1 MAGYIA
7 RLKHAWNAFTNQDDP
22 LSDLGYQSSYGAR
35 PDRAR
40 LRFSNER
47 SIISSIY
54 NRLAIDVAQNE
65 IKHVRLDD
73 QDRYIEDID
82 SNLNY
87 CLTVE
92 ANLDQGARA
101 FRQDIAMTLF
111 DKGCIAI
118 VPVDTTLNPSM
129 TGAFDVQTMRV
140 AEIVQWFPKHVRVS
154 IFNENRGI
162 RQEILLEKK
171 FVAII
176 ENPLYTVMNEPSS
189 TLQRLIRKLNLLDT
203 IDEQSSSGKLDL
215 IIQLPYVIKSEARR
229 EQAEQRRKDI
239 EYQLKGS
246 QYGIA
251 YTDGTEKIT
260 QLNRPAENNL
270 LAQVEYLT
278 DMLYS
283 QLGLTKEIMDGTAS
297 ETAMLNYNSRTIA
310 PILDAIVEAM
320 NRSFLTKTARSQKQ
334 TIKWFHDPFKLVPI
348 SQIAEIADKFIRN
361 EVVSKNEMRGYI
373 GLKPS
378 KDKTADQLSNP
389 NMPTKDK
396 AIPGEIVRQ
405 DSVAPLAITGI
416 VPSPQQT
423 AKAVATPSKGVSQN
437 GSRL

>member
-7 RLKHAWNAFTNQDDP
+7 RLKHAWNAFTNQGDP
-22 LSDLGYQSSYGAR
+22 LSDLGYSSSYGAR
-35 PDRAR
+35 PDRTR
-40 LRFSNER
+40 LRLSNER

-54 NRLAIDVAQNE
+54 QRLAIDVAQNDVR
-65 IKHVRLDD
+65 HVRLDE
-73 QDRYIEDID
+73 QDRYINDED

-92 ANLDQGARA
+92 ANVDQGARA

-118 VPVDTTLNPSM
+118 VPVDTTLNPSI
-129 TGAFDVQTMRV
+129 TGAFDIQTMRV
-140 AEIVQWFPKHVRVS
+140 ATIVQWFPRHVRVS
-154 IFNENRGI
+154 LFNEEKGTH
-162 RQEILLEKK
+162 QEIVLEKK
-171 FVAII
+171 FVAIV
-176 ENPLYTVMNEPSS
+176 ENPLYSVMNEPNS

-203 IDEQSSSGKLDL
+203 IDEQSGSGKLDL
-215 IIQLPYVIKSEARR
+215 IIQLPYVIKSESRKL
-229 EQAEQRRKDI
+229 QAEQRRKDI

-278 DMLYS
+278 EMLYS

-297 ETAMLNYNSRTIA
+297 EAAMLNYNSRTIA

-320 NRSFLTKTARSQKQ
+320 RRSFLTKTARSQKQ
-334 TIKWFHDPFKLVPI
+334 SIMWFHDPFKLVPI
-348 SQIAEIADKFIRN
+348 SQIAEIADKLIRN
-361 EVVSKNEMRGYI
+361 EVVSKNEMRGFI

-396 AIPGEIVRQ
+396 AIPGELVRQ
-405 DSVAPLAITGI
+405 DSVKPLAITGS